1 MVHLAEFGAIMAAV
15 LDSSNYEIPYEWR
28 VLFLGQTRSG
38 KTYACRR
45 LIDRHYGKVPIL
57 LYQTK
62 PADPILDKMKVPRF
76 RTLKQV
82 IRHSKE
88 PFVIFKPSP
97 LEAEEPSTS
106 EEMFRWLLTQRDR
119 ILWVNEV
126 AAVTRETPRPPRAF
140 AAYVKQGQGLGL
152 GLWMEAQEPAYLP
165 RILFSEASAIWKGYI
180 SNDVSAKAIRQKAP
194 SVLSEP
200 IAAGDRHGF
209 HMWDSRVRG
218 KAFYFSS
225 IR

>member
-1 MVHLAEFGAIMAAV
+1 MPAI
-15 LDSSNYEIPYEWR
+15 LDTTNYEIPYEYR
-28 VLFLGQTRSG
+28 VLFIGQTRSG

-45 LIDRHYGKVPIL
+45 LIDRWYGRVPII

-62 PADPILDKMKVPRF
+62 PADPILDKMHVPRF

-82 IRHSKE
+82 IRHSRE

-97 LEAEEPSTS
+97 IDAEEPNTT
-106 EEMFRWLLTQRDR
+106 EELFRWLLTQRDR
-119 ILWVNEV
+119 ILWVNEM
-126 AAVTRETPRPPRAF
+126 AAVTRETPRPPRLL
-140 AAYVKQGQGLGL
+140 AAYIKSGQGLGL
-152 GLWMEAQEPAYLP
+152 GLWGEVQEAAYLP
-165 RILFSEASAIWKGYI
+165 RILFSEASVIWRGYI
-180 SNDVSAKAIRQKAP
+180 SNEVSAKAIRQKAP

-200 IAAGDRHGF
+200 ILASDKHGF
-209 HMWDSRVRG
+209 HLWDSRVRG